1 MEGVMAGYGYDRKGN
16 RIKVEIAAHTA
27 GICHSDGRYSRG
39 KITSRRTH
47 LMPQFAM
54 TLAEEQQYGTTLNIW
69 QAIRLLQAW
78 SPLLGYGQ
86 KFLAETDPYKK
97 GLIAAEAA
105 EWLAAQTDSDVDD
118 QLVRRLAT
126 VAETPQG
133 EDLIRYSLSL
143 AGVK

>member
-1 MEGVMAGYGYDRKGN
+1 MPGYAYDRRGN
-16 RIKVEIAAHTA
+16 RIRVEIAAHAA
-27 GICHSDGRYSRG
+27 GISHSDGRYSRG

-54 TLAEEQQYGTTLNIW
+54 TAAEQQQYGSTLNIW

-78 SPLLGYGQ
+78 SPLITYGQ
-86 KFLAETDPYKK
+86 KFIAEVDPYRK
-97 GLIAAEAA
+97 GLIAGEAA

-118 QLVRRLAT
+118 QLVRRLAA
-126 VAETPQG
+126 VAQTPQG

>member
-1 MEGVMAGYGYDRKGN
+1 
-16 RIKVEIAAHTA
+16 
-27 GICHSDGRYSRG
+27 
-39 KITSRRTH
+39 
-47 LMPQFAM
+47 MPQFAM
-54 TLAEEQQYGTTLNIW
+54 TPAEEQQYGSTLNIW

-105 EWLAAQTDSDVDD
+105 EWLAAQTDSEVDD
-118 QLVRRLAT
+118 QLVRRLAA
-126 VAETPQG
+126 VAQTPQG

>member
-1 MEGVMAGYGYDRKGN
+1 
-16 RIKVEIAAHTA
+16 
-27 GICHSDGRYSRG
+27 
-39 KITSRRTH
+39 
-47 LMPQFAM
+47 MPQFAM
-54 TLAEEQQYGTTLNIW
+54 TPAEEQQYGSTLNIW

-97 GLIAAEAA
+97 GLIVAEAA
-105 EWLAAQTDSDVDD
+105 EWLAAQTDSDIDD
-118 QLVRRLAT
+118 QLVRRLSA
-126 VAETPQG
+126 VAHTPQA

>member
-1 MEGVMAGYGYDRKGN
+1 
-16 RIKVEIAAHTA
+16 
-27 GICHSDGRYSRG
+27 
-39 KITSRRTH
+39 
-47 LMPQFAM
+47 MPQFAM
-54 TLAEEQQYGTTLNIW
+54 TAAEQAEYGSTLNVW

-118 QLVRRLAT
+118 QLVRRLAA
-126 VAETPQG
+126 VAQTPQG
-133 EDLIRYSLSL
+133 EDLIRYCLSL